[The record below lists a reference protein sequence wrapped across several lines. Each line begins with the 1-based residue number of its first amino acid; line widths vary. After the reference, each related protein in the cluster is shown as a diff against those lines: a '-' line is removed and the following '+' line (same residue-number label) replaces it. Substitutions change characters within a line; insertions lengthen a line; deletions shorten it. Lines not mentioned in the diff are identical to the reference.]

1 MTQNDIAQPLT
12 RRERRL
18 LEQQASQPSAPPT
31 DPLGV
36 PTTTPTAQQPAVTLP
51 AVPPPALSRRE
62 RRLLETAGTP
72 VQETPSSSVLPPPAT
87 ASTEA
92 LTQLLPP
99 PGTQEAQP
107 LLREPAGPLPPVFGV
122 AVDTARF
129 ESFDDSAGGVPT
141 PANFRPSRVVGD
153 LTTATSSLIMPH
165 TPTVDIAGP
174 LGDTGEIVVTGQIR
188 LPSSL
193 SERGSAPAVLENN
206 EHDEVMD
213 AYVTGA
219 IAPTAKPMRAS
230 QAVSGKGDDTDILL
244 VRRARWGTATV
255 VTALSAGVL
264 GLAALGLFVLALLTD
279 VVG

>member
-1 MTQNDIAQPLT
+1 MPL
-12 RRERRL
+12 
-18 LEQQASQPSAPPT
+18 
-31 DPLGV
+31 V
-36 PTTTPTAQQPAVTLP
+36 PV
-51 AVPPPALSRRE
+51 
-62 RRLLETAGTP
+62 
-72 VQETPSSSVLPPPAT
+72 PAT
-87 ASTEA
+87 GGAEA
-92 LTQLLPP
+92 LTELLPP
-99 PGTQEAQP
+99 PGTQQAQP
-107 LLREPAGPLPPVFGV
+107 SLQGPAGPLPPVFGV
-122 AVDTARF
+122 AVDSAHF
-129 ESFDDSAGGVPT
+129 DSFDDSAGGVPT
-141 PANFRPSRVVGD
+141 PANFRPSRMVGD
-153 LTTATSSLIMPH
+153 LVTATSSLIMPH
-165 TPTVDIAGP
+165 APTVDIAGP

-193 SERGSAPAVLENN
+193 SERGSAPAVLEIND
-206 EHDEVMD
+206 HDEVMD